1 MAKEK
6 LHTLSRKCKEYAF
19 LFTELVKRDFKKKYK
34 RTYLGMLWSVLSPL
48 LTLLVM
54 AVVFKNFFG
63 ESVEHY
69 IIYLFCGNIIFSY
82 FSDATSGGMGSLLA
96 NADIFTKI
104 NIPKYLFLFSRNISS
119 LINFGL
125 TLAVFFIFCIIDG
138 ITFTFAFFLLIIP
151 IASMIIFN
159 IGAGLVLSALF
170 VFFRDMQYLWNV
182 FVTLLMYASAIFYTV
197 DSFPYFMQRLFLCN
211 PVYVYIKYF
220 RIIVID
226 NAIPSLEFN
235 LLAVG
240 YAVLAFA
247 IGILFYK
254 KLNHKFL
261 YYV

>member
-1 MAKEK
+1 MKQSK
-6 LHTLSRKCKEYAF
+6 FKTFLTKCKEYGF
-19 LFTELVKRDFKKKYK
+19 LFSELVKRDFKKKYK

-54 AVVFKNFFG
+54 WVVFGQFFG
-63 ESVEHY
+63 KTVEHY

-82 FSDATSGGMGSLLA
+82 FSDATGGGMGSLLA

-125 TLAVFFIFCIIDG
+125 TFTVFLVFCIIDG
-138 ITFTFAFFLLIIP
+138 ITFTFAFFLLIVP
-151 IASMIIFN
+151 IICLIFFN
-159 IGAGLVLSALF
+159 IGVGLVLSALF
-170 VFFRDMQYLWNV
+170 VLFRDMQYLWSV
-182 FVTLLMYASAIFYTV
+182 FTTLLMYASAIFYTV
-197 DSFPYFMQRLFLCN
+197 DGYSYFMQRLFLCN

-226 NAIPSLEFN
+226 NAIPSPQFT
-235 LLAVG
+235 LLAIG
-240 YAVLAFA
+240 YALIAFTA
-247 IGILFYK
+247 GIFVYK

>member
-1 MAKEK
+1 
-6 LHTLSRKCKEYAF
+6 
-19 LFTELVKRDFKKKYK
+19 
-34 RTYLGMLWSVLSPL
+34 
-48 LTLLVM
+48 
-54 AVVFKNFFG
+54 
-63 ESVEHY
+63 
-69 IIYLFCGNIIFSY
+69 
-82 FSDATSGGMGSLLA
+82 
-96 NADIFTKI
+96 
-104 NIPKYLFLFSRNISS
+104 
-119 LINFGL
+119 
-125 TLAVFFIFCIIDG
+125 
-138 ITFTFAFFLLIIP
+138 
-151 IASMIIFN
+151 MIIFN